1 MWRVSSFMFLKGV
14 WRCLQIEMD
23 QMRHATLLFC
33 AEGVTVRTQAREKIK
48 MKKSKSI
55 PMVEITN
62 LWPAIPYLVR
72 ISVAKKDPTYKHPTD
87 ARYDG
92 WREIWAKCDIELFDR
107 VLNKKL
113 RDVYLV
119 QLLDYAN
126 SLPMVC
132 SFMKK
137 LNVMAA
143 DSVLVSSAYRYY
155 GTHAHV
161 THRIGVELILK
172 TVLSLDFQ

>member
-1 MWRVSSFMFLKGV
+1 MG
-14 WRCLQIEMD
+14 
-23 QMRHATLLFC
+23 HATLFFSRT
-33 AEGVTVRTQAREKIK
+33 EGGRVGRMVREERK

-55 PMVEITN
+55 PMVDVTN

-72 ISVAKKDPTYKHPTD
+72 ISVAKKDPTCKHPTD

-107 VLNKKL
+107 ILTKKL
-113 RDVYLV
+113 RDVYLI

-143 DSVLVSSAYRYY
+143 DSISVSSAYRYY

-172 TVLSLDFQ
+172 TALPMNFQ